1 MLLSMKKLNEVK
13 NIIVSR
19 RKRKDFEVVT
29 EEWLKY
35 KKKYCKKIYLL

>member
-1 MLLSMKKLNEVK
+1 MERTKEMFLSMKKLNEVK

-35 KKKYCKKIYLL
+35 KKIL

>member
-1 MLLSMKKLNEVK
+1 MERTKEMLLSMKKLNEVK

-19 RKRKDFEVVT
+19 RKKKDFEVVT

-35 KKKYCKKIYLL
+35 KKIL